1 MEGAVNPPPLF
12 PQREKG
18 FCMGAFDQYNSEKLA
33 LKSVYYEGS
42 DTLKA
47 GYCLCYNQ
55 DSVLD
60 MAGATVVEGTQIKG
74 RFLRVEKPATAN
86 LPYFAGIVSEGSN
99 GVTGPCWVTIVEA
112 NGHAFN
118 VWTDSNVT
126 TADSLYIKDASY
138 LATTTAGANYV
149 IGKCLE
155 TINRSGTNGVVMA
168 RLGTWTPSSVAAGS
182 ASQLSASLSDANS
195 SVGSVNTVASSNT
208 VAISSAKVVFDSTG
222 LIANSAS
229 STGVVNAASIS
240 SAKVIY
246 DSNTVAISSAK
257 VIYDSNA
264 VVAAA
269 STSSAKVVYDSN
281 AASVS
286 LILKSLDSQA
296 TQCAVATS
304 DSTVQLCAAN
314 ILSIVVMLRSV
325 SG

>member
-1 MEGAVNPPPLF
+1 
-12 PQREKG
+12 
-18 FCMGAFDQYNSEKLA
+18 MGAFDQYNSEKLA

-74 RFLRVEKPATAN
+74 RFLRVEKPASAN

-112 NGHAFN
+112 NGHVFN

-126 TADSLYIKDASY
+126 TADSLHVKDASY

-168 RLGTWTPSSVAAGS
+168 RLGTWTPSGVVAGS
-182 ASQLSASLSDANS
+182 ASQLSASLSDTNS
-195 SVGSVNTVASSNT
+195 SVGSLATGL
-208 VAISSAKVVFDSTG
+208 SSAKVIYDSTGVLAASLVSSAKIVYDSTG

-229 STGVVNAASIS
+229 STGVVNSSGVAS
-240 SAKVIY
+240 
-246 DSNTVAISSAK
+246 VALS
-257 VIYDSNA
+257 V
-264 VVAAA
+264 
-269 STSSAKVVYDSN
+269 SSAKVVFDSN
-281 AASVS
+281 DV
-286 LILKSLDSQA
+286 LIKS
-296 TQCAVATS
+296 
-304 DSTVQLCAAN
+304 
-314 ILSIVVMLRSV
+314 SV
-325 SG
+325 SGVKSTMTSLEVKLAAVDSVGTAIAAAAGDSAASTVTSNMTRLATVLASLAAA